1 MKGGEDMES
10 AISIR
15 VLSNEQKRDNLLD
28 RLETFCKKN
37 NLSFKI
43 LRNEPYWKIDGL
55 FEIGIEISPAPIW
68 NYGAWSAAYKFLF
81 EQEFTIEW
89 ETNEDISLRFY
100 PAYNDFES
108 YFVIFHIPSSNFI
121 PKPSKTIRH

>member
-1 MKGGEDMES
+1 MGS
-10 AISIR
+10 AISIK
-15 VLSNEQKRDNLLD
+15 VISNEQKRNRLFE
-28 RLETFCKKN
+28 RLETFCEKN
-37 NLSFKI
+37 HLTSKI
-43 LRNEPYWKIDGL
+43 TQNEPYWKIDGL

-100 PAYNDFES
+100 PAYNDLDS
-108 YFVIFHIPSSNFI
+108 YFVIFYIPSSNFI

>member
-1 MKGGEDMES
+1 MDS

-15 VLSNEQKRDNLLD
+15 IIANEQKRDGLFERLHIFCD
-28 RLETFCKKN
+28 RN
-37 NLSFKI
+37 NLTYKI
-43 LRNEPYWKIDGL
+43 QQNEPYWKTDGL

-68 NYGAWSAAYKFLF
+68 NYGAWRAAYKFLF

-89 ETNEDISLRFY
+89 EPNEDISLCSY
-100 PAYNDFES
+100 PAYDDLADLAT
-108 YFVIFHIPSSNFI
+108 YFVIFHIPSNNFV

>member
-1 MKGGEDMES
+1 MGS
-10 AISIR
+10 AISIK
-15 VLSNEQKRDNLLD
+15 VISNEQKRNRLFE
-28 RLETFCKKN
+28 RLETFCEKSH
-37 NLSFKI
+37 LTSKI
-43 LRNEPYWKIDGL
+43 TQNEPYWKIDGL

-89 ETNEDISLRFY
+89 EANEDISLRFY
-100 PAYNDFES
+100 PSYNDFES